1 MIVVVENDTSIEITL
16 DSSEIVVE
24 VSTTGTPGPQGPQG
38 PAGDSTPDELV
49 TYALI
54 FG

>member
-1 MIVVVENDTSIEITL
+1 MTVVVNSDTDISITL
-16 DSSEIVVE
+16 DSTEINVE
-24 VSTTGTPGPQGPQG
+24 VSLVGLAGPPGPQG

>member
-1 MIVVVENDTSIEITL
+1 MTVEIENETDISITL
-16 DSSEIVVE
+16 DSTEIVVE
-24 VSTTGTPGPQGPQG
+24 VSLAGERGQPGPQG
-38 PAGDSTPDELV
+38 PAGNSTPDELV